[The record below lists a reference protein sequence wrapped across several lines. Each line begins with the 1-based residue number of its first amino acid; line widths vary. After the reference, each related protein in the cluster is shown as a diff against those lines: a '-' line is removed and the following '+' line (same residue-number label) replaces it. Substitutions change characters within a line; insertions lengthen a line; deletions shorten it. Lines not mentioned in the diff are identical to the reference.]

1 MKFPGPRVGI
11 PIPHDYFEREPLW
24 GNAGGYRAVAEIG
37 DAVVRA
43 GGEPVFLF
51 PSVDA
56 APVQA
61 LIFPGGADVEPRRY
75 GQEPHPEVRDVD
87 RALDEFQLAWA
98 RHAIH
103 IGMPV
108 LGICR
113 GMQVLNVAGGGT
125 LIQHVHNSDLHFP
138 EAAKKDPALRSAPIH
153 EVAFASGSRMESM
166 LGAGTARVNS
176 LHHQAVDTI
185 SPFFRAAGWSDDG
198 LLECMERPDAWQM
211 GVQFHPEDLRHSD
224 PRFERLFQ
232 DLVSEAGR
240 THSLPLAS

>member
-1 MKFPGPRVGI
+1 MQFPNPKVGI

-24 GNAGGYRAVAEIG
+24 GNAGGYRAVVEIG
-37 DAVVRA
+37 AAVARA

-51 PSVDA
+51 PSVESE
-56 APVQA
+56 PVQA
-61 LIFPGGADVEPRRY
+61 LIFPGGADVDPRRY
-75 GQEPHPEVRDVD
+75 GQVPHPEVQDVD
-87 RALDEFQLAWA
+87 CALDEFQLGWA
-98 RHAIH
+98 GHAIRN
-103 IGMPV
+103 GLPV

-138 EAAKKDPALRSAPIH
+138 ESAKKDPSLRSSPIH
-153 EVAFASGSRMESM
+153 SVSLASGSRMASM
-166 LGAGTARVNS
+166 LGAGSAKVNS

-185 SPFFRAAGWSDDG
+185 SPLFRATGWSDDG
-198 LLECMERPDAWQM
+198 LLECMERPDVWQV

-224 PRFERLFQ
+224 PRFELLFQ
-232 DLVSEAGR
+232 GLVNEASR